1 MGDPHQCPHKTYLSN
16 LRSSTLRANH
26 RHGQR
31 VVFIIIKISLEG
43 TQHTRVLWLDTNTGV
58 YVCAVTELTWRTHER
73 VSIIPIRG
81 ARAEPPVEAHTR
93 DLHPWDESKLGQPG
107 SPALAATSP
116 ATTLSRVSHANKA
129 LESKYDCEAAFP
141 THARSAACLLS
152 LPCSRDNRRFTLRFA
167 SRASRLL
174 TRS

>member
-81 ARAEPPVEAHTR
+81 ARVEPPVEAHTR
-93 DLHPWDESKLGQPG
+93 DLYPWDESKLGQPG
-107 SPALAATSP
+107 RPASDAPDTTLQRAPHANRALVAQYACEESAPNPHLRKRTSP
-116 ATTLSRVSHANKA
+116 KKR
-129 LESKYDCEAAFP
+129 P
-141 THARSAACLLS
+141 RSWHTS
-152 LPCSRDNRRFTLRFA
+152 D
-167 SRASRLL
+167 
-174 TRS
+174 